1 MLQGFRWEKHSANAA
16 FPSLFVLLGHEGEQ
30 LSRNYHLS
38 APLSPDAPEG
48 KKKDSCQEV
57 SALKNARD
65 AQGGAAGWRCVLT
78 AEETRTQPTEH
89 CSRLSFNAFC
99 PVIKK
104 LHRLQLNTENM
115 IHPVSKLRPL
125 HPSRPKRA
133 AEAEARR
140 SLQGGL
146 CEAPSLP
153 GLSPFFLNTGDRTL
167 FVLRRHGGGGKFRL
181 VGVTGGAAGELPVA
195 PCELPCGASG
205 AFILL
210 CLACHHLPVP
220 RNNVDVY
227 RSLSPDPLLL
237 LEENKSLCSMH
248 WSADESRWSTAD
260 AEGKLWLLLLL
271 QIKVTSCMQRCK
283 GFLQ

>member
-167 FVLRRHGGGGKFRL
+167 FVLRRHGGGGSFEL
-181 VGVTGGAAGELPVA
+181 WEWPEALPVSCQSHRVSFPVVPLGPSSSSA
-195 PCELPCGASG
+195 LPAITCQCQGTTWMSTGVSA
-205 AFILL
+205 
-210 CLACHHLPVP
+210 
-220 RNNVDVY
+220 RT
-227 RSLSPDPLLL
+227 R
-237 LEENKSLCSMH
+237 CS
-248 WSADESRWSTAD
+248 S
-260 AEGKLWLLLLL
+260 
-271 QIKVTSCMQRCK
+271 
-283 GFLQ
+283 